1 MIFYCGIQLAFR
13 YVTNTTA
20 MKKFLKRSDLELL
33 LKMFIPGEY
42 VLTINDQ
49 NKKIVQ
55 NEVNSFVASN
65 NQSNKIYKVLVSFSS
80 KNSFSIDTY
89 DFILDFS
96 NMKVSDF
103 KCKDYYFINNPD
115 KTMRWIFPSNLK
127 KATFLNFYNTSSFK
141 AKILSVLLKTA
152 YAFNLRKIVRSGS
165 FKVYYKESLKIES
178 NLEHIPHD
186 GYSLFTGTVGPNRKF
201 VVEVNSN
208 GITTHF
214 AKWAISSASQTL
226 ISNELISI
234 DKIKKLNLNY
244 MATPNCLSSKDLLM
258 SVFENV
264 KPNEIVSTNG
274 LTDIHLKALVELYEK
289 TITYNL
295 SGITTF
301 REHLITTIYSLK
313 PDERIVDSDNIIEL
327 LRKSLDILEFDSPIP
342 CSMAHFD
349 FTPWNMY
356 ATSDKLYVYDWEL
369 SDKMAPIL
377 FDVFHYIFQKNILI
391 DRTDLIKIKKEISQ
405 VMENPILKDVINRY
419 NVNVELCYKAY
430 LLYTISYYLTIYGQQ
445 KSLHKQVEWLVNI
458 WYKALEEIVIKKS
471 YGSQRKSFINHLF
484 TFLNKYDYA
493 LMKFSEASI
502 SELNDSSDLDLLIRK
517 EDLSHIL
524 TYLNGTGALK
534 KLLVVKKTFM
544 ATISLFFEDG
554 SFLSIDLL
562 YGFKRKSSVILSP
575 LDVLNKSIKAD
586 NGITVPQRYHD
597 FEYMFLFYQL
607 NGANL
612 PSKYIAYFESL
623 PFHEKMT
630 VLLHLQGTYD
640 LSDYTAEN
648 IFNYSDRIRTKIKVV
663 IDSKIENNG
672 WNYFNSLIDYWK
684 DTFVETVMNKGVI
697 ITVSG
702 VDGAG
707 KSTIIEDLKSSF
719 VHKFRKKVVVLRH
732 RPSILPILS
741 AWKHGKKKAESMAAE
756 RLPRQGTND
765 SKLSS
770 LFRFAYYYT
779 DYLFGQV
786 YIYVKYVLRGYTV
799 IYDRYYFDFIGDSK
813 RSNLNLNT
821 KLVTWL
827 YKFIYKPKLN
837 ILLYASPEVI
847 LKRKL
852 ELTEEDIKKLTYDY
866 RFLFNKLSISNNSSK
881 YISIDNVNRAETLDK
896 IIKEYISIY

>member
-1 MIFYCGIQLAFR
+1 LALG
-13 YVTNTTA
+13 YITNTTA
-20 MKKFLKRSDLELL
+20 MIKFLKRRDLELL
-33 LKMFIPGEY
+33 LKMFIPGGY
-42 VLTINDQ
+42 VVTINDP

-55 NEVNSFVASN
+55 DEVNSFVASH
-65 NQSNKIYKVLVSFSS
+65 NQSDQIYKVLVSFSN
-80 KNSFSIDTY
+80 KNCFSIDTY

-96 NMKVSDF
+96 NMEVSDF
-103 KCKDYYFINNPD
+103 KSKDYYFINNPD
-115 KTMRWIFPSNLK
+115 KTMRWIFPSDLK
-127 KATFLNFYNTSSFK
+127 TATFLNFYNTSSFK
-141 AKILSVLLKTA
+141 AKMLSVLLKAA
-152 YAFNLRKIVRSGS
+152 YALNLKKIACSGS

-178 NLEHIPHD
+178 NIEHIPHD

-214 AKWAISSASQTL
+214 AKWAISSISQVL
-226 ISNELISI
+226 ISNELLSI

-244 MATPNCLSSKDLLM
+244 METPNCFFSKDLSM
-258 SVFENV
+258 SVFENI
-264 KPNEIVSTNG
+264 KPNDIVSTNG
-274 LTDIHLKALVELYEK
+274 LTDIHLKALAELYEK
-289 TITYNL
+289 TTSYNL

-313 PDERIVDSDNIIEL
+313 SDARIADSENIIEL
-327 LRKSLDILEFDSPIP
+327 LRKSLNILDFDSAIP
-342 CSMAHFD
+342 FSMAHFD

-405 VMENPILKDVINRY
+405 AMENPILKDVINRY

-430 LLYTISYYLTIYGQQ
+430 LLYTISYYLTIYSQQ

-471 YGSQRKSFINHLF
+471 YGSQRKIFIDHLF
-484 TFLNKYDYA
+484 TFLNKYDYS

-502 SELNDSSDLDLLIRK
+502 SELHDSSDLDLLIRK
-517 EDLSHIL
+517 EDLTQIL
-524 TYLNGTGALK
+524 TYLKGTGALK

-562 YGFKRKSSVILSP
+562 YGFKRKSLAILCP
-575 LDVLNKSIKAD
+575 ATVLDNSIKT
-586 NGITVPQRYHD
+586 NHEIKVPKRYHD

-612 PSKYIAYFESL
+612 PSKYITYFESL
-623 PFHEKMT
+623 SLYDKTT

-648 IFNYSDRIRTKIKVV
+648 IFQYSDIIRTKIHDV
-663 IDSKIENNG
+663 IDLKNENKG
-672 WNYFNSLIDYWK
+672 WKYFNSLIDYWK
-684 DTFVETVMNKGVI
+684 DTFIESVMNKGVI

-719 VHKFRKKVVVLRH
+719 VQKFRKKVVVLRH
-732 RPSILPILS
+732 RPSIFPILS
-741 AWKHGKKKAESMAAE
+741 AWKHGKKKAEAMAAE

-770 LFRFAYYYT
+770 LFRFGYYYT

-786 YIYVKYVLRGYTV
+786 YVYVKYVLRGYIV

-813 RSNLNLNT
+813 RSNLKLNA
-821 KLVTWL
+821 KVVTWL

-852 ELTEEDIKKLTYDY
+852 ELTEEDIKTLTYDY

-896 IIKEYISIY
+896 IIKEYIEIS